1 MTSKFELMD
10 FNGFTNK
17 KILIVEDDDM
27 LRGILLE
34 QLASKYLIVPAR
46 DGEEALAQVSINH
59 PDLILLDLLLPKLD
73 GFGVLSR
80 LRELPDPQLARTP
93 VLVVS
98 NLSDEASMERAR
110 EYNIEDY
117 FAKANVNVDEL
128 IRRIEQVFR
137 QESLPS

>member
-1 MTSKFELMD
+1 MD
-10 FNGFTNK
+10 FNNFTNK

-34 QLASKYLIVPAR
+34 QLASKYLIMPAK
-46 DGEEALAQVSINH
+46 DGIEALQQIDANR

-73 GFGVLSR
+73 GFEVLAR
-80 LRELPDPQLARTP
+80 LRNLADPQLARTP

-117 FAKANVNVDEL
+117 YTKANVNVEIL
-128 IRRIEQVFR
+128 TKRIEQIFAS
-137 QESLPS
+137 EAMIG